1 MHALCLA
8 TVCHDKTPPHPE
20 DMAEVQGQLPG
31 CSQNQAQC
39 LPQALIST
47 AACRE
52 VANAQQEAAE
62 KTEKYYQL
70 EEYLMT

>member
-1 MHALCLA
+1 MSI
-8 TVCHDKTPPHPE
+8 TVCHDKTAPHPE
-20 DMAEVQGQLPG
+20 DTGEVERQLPG

-52 VANAQQEAAE
+52 VANAQQETAE
-62 KTEKYYQL
+62 ETEKDNQL
-70 EEYLMT
+70 EECLMT